1 MNKIELVLIALVLPI
16 LMLSQNRLDSYT
28 ASNGIEYKVGDKI
41 QLDIGSGCDGKFVYV
56 SVGGIMI
63 TMDAETNMLPAT
75 SAGMIMRIKKIKH
88 YRTEVF
94 NKVMFI
100 MGINSVTNYNM
111 DIEYA
116 LRVGEVHPNV
126 YIESESNLDSGTF
139 LTKEIELDALKEQLD
154 AEEISKA
161 EYFDKKRAVILKY
174 KD

>member
-1 MNKIELVLIALVLPI
+1 MKHTFLLVIFLFSCIAF
-16 LMLSQNRLDSYT
+16 SQKKLESYT
-28 ASNGIEYKVGDKI
+28 ASNGVKYKVGDKV

-56 SVGGIMI
+56 SVGGIMM

-88 YRTEVF
+88 FRTQVF
-94 NKVMFI
+94 NKVIFI

-161 EYFDKKRAVILKY
+161 EYFDKKRALILKY